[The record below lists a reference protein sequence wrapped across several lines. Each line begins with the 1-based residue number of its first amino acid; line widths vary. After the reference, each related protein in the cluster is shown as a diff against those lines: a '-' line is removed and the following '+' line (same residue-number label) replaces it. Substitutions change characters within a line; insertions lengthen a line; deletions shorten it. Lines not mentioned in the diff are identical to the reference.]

1 MNPLAQQ
8 TLASIVTEN
17 HQSVTV
23 LEKHHLDFCCKGK
36 RTLTDACM
44 EKGLSVEQLLQE
56 LNEVKGTEISTALP
70 FTEMNGEQL
79 INYILIHHHHYV
91 KEIMPVIAGHLEKVA
106 NKHGER
112 YPYMIKVF
120 QLFNA
125 ILEEMTLHMHKE
137 EVILFP
143 RIKEMEQL
151 FILDQKTKLA
161 PGYIKGPVNI
171 MEAEH
176 EHAGELLYEI
186 RQLTDNFTPPVDAC
200 TTFKVCLEEL
210 KAFEIDLHK
219 HVHLENYLLFP
230 LAEKIMENIRA

>member
-1 MNPLAQQ
+1 MNYLAQQ
-8 TLASIVTEN
+8 TLASIVTQN
-17 HQSVTV
+17 HQSVAV

-36 RTLTDACM
+36 RTLTDACL
-44 EKGLSVEQLLQE
+44 EKGISIEQLLQE
-56 LNEVKGTEISTALP
+56 LNEATGDAKSTALP
-70 FTEMNGEQL
+70 FTDMNGEQL

-91 KEIMPVIAGHLEKVA
+91 KEIMPTIAGHLEKVA

-112 YPYMIKVF
+112 FPYMIKVLQIF
-120 QLFNA
+120 SA
-125 ILEEMTLHMHKE
+125 IEEEMTIHMHKE

-151 FILDQKTKLA
+151 SLLHQKTRLA

-171 MEAEH
+171 METEH

-186 RQLTDNFTPPVDAC
+186 RQLTSNFTPPDEAC
-200 TTFKVCLEEL
+200 TTFRVCLEEL

-230 LAEKIMENIRA
+230 LAEKIMGSIAA